1 MMNYSN
7 SFGWYTVGKVRHRLF
22 CGEGIKATKYSWDL
36 SNLGQIPR
44 EIAVVI
50 GSLCTGQ
57 ERKGQL
63 FDLHL
68 YIPGTLVFT
77 EYFLNE

>member
-7 SFGWYTVGKVRHRLF
+7 SFGCYTVGKMRHRLF

-36 SNLGQIPR
+36 SNLGQMPR

-50 GSLCTGQ
+50 GKVSAQGRRGRASCLTFTSISLGPWYLQ
-57 ERKGQL
+57 SI
-63 FDLHL
+63 F
-68 YIPGTLVFT
+68 
-77 EYFLNE
+77 